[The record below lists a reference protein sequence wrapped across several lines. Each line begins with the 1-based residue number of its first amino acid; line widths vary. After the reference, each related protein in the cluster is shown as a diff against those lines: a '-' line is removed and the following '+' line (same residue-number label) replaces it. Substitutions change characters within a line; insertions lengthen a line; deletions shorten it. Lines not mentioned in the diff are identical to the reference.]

1 MTGSTSLEQIR
12 RLVSELYAAWSLHRP
27 EAIDTIFTDDA
38 VYEDVAAGQRHNGK
52 KAIKEFLCATFAWA
66 PDFRVNMLS
75 LTIGNDS
82 AATEWISE
90 GIQTGPIGDLPA
102 SGNGFRLRGAS
113 ILTFREGKIANVTD
127 YYDMT
132 TFKRQLGESA

>member
-27 EAIDTIFTDDA
+27 EAIDAIFTDDA

-52 KAIKEFLCATFAWA
+52 KAIKEFFCATFAWA

-113 ILTFREGKIANVTD
+113 ILTFRDGKIANVTD

-132 TFKRQLGESA
+132 TFKRQLGEPA

>member
-1 MTGSTSLEQIR
+1 MHGTTSLEQIR

-27 EAIDTIFTDDA
+27 EAIDAIFTDDA

-52 KAIKEFLCATFAWA
+52 KAIKEFLSGTFAWA

-113 ILTFREGKIANVTD
+113 ILTFRHGKIANVTD

>member
-27 EAIDTIFTDDA
+27 EAIDAIFTDDA

-75 LTIGNDS
+75 LTISNDS

-113 ILTFREGKIANVTD
+113 ILTFRDGKIANVTD

>member
-27 EAIDTIFTDDA
+27 EAIEAIFTDDA

-113 ILTFREGKIANVTD
+113 ILTFRDGKIANVTD

-132 TFKRQLGESA
+132 TFKRQLGEPE

>member
-27 EAIDTIFTDDA
+27 EAIDAIFTDDA

-113 ILTFREGKIANVTD
+113 ILTFRDGKIANVTD

-132 TFKRQLGESA
+132 TFKRQLGEPE

>member
-1 MTGSTSLEQIR
+1 MHGTTSLEQIR

-27 EAIDTIFTDDA
+27 EAIDAIFTDDA

-52 KAIKEFLCATFAWA
+52 KTIKEFLSATFAWA

-113 ILTFREGKIANVTD
+113 ILTFRDGKIANVTD